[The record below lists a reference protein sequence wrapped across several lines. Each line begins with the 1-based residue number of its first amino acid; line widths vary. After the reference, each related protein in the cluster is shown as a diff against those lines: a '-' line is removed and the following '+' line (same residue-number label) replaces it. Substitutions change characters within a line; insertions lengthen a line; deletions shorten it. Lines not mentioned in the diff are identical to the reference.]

1 MSFRGYSGAYFVLCG
16 VALLSMLSMSLLS
29 TVIPLFARELGAS
42 GVVIGFTVAGYWI
55 SRILLE
61 IPSGL
66 ISQRFGYFRSM
77 VVGLGLNVAGAL
89 LSAFARDPLQFVLAR
104 ALMGNRGPTVLRGCH
119 HFRTESV

>member
-1 MSFRGYSGAYFVLCG
+1 MCVDMSFRGYSGAYFVLCG

-104 ALMGNRGPTVLRGCH
+104 ALMG
-119 HFRTESV
+119 